1 MNLDTV
7 TLIATVPAILALVN
21 LSKRFGIKDQWATLL
36 AVVLGVALN
45 LGDYFW
51 SGTGWYSAVTQGL
64 ILGLG
69 AAGLYDVT
77 DRDAPT
83 VAVLA
88 TEAIPVNVEVLAG
101 DESDLVEGA
110 PWPTDWPPVPQ
121 EERLW

>member
-21 LSKRFGIKDQWATLL
+21 LAKRFGIKDQWATLL
-36 AVVLGVALN
+36 AVVLGVVLN

-51 SGTGWYSAVTQGL
+51 SGAGWYSAATQGL

-77 DRDAPT
+77 NKDAPT
-83 VAVLA
+83 VTVLT
-88 TEAIPVNVEVLAG
+88 TEAVPVDVEVLAG

-110 PWPTDWPPVPQ
+110 PWPADWPPVSQ
-121 EERLW
+121 A

>member
-21 LSKRFGIKDQWATLL
+21 LAKRFGVKGQWATLL
-36 AVVLGVALN
+36 AVVLGVVLN
-45 LGDYFW
+45 VADYAW
-51 SGTGWYSAVTQGL
+51 HDAGWYGAATTGL

-83 VAVLA
+83 VTVLSSA
-88 TEAIPVNVEVLAG
+88 PVDEVHV
-101 DESDLVEGA
+101 DTPVQGA
-110 PWPTDWPPVPQ
+110 PWPDNWPPDPDG
-121 EERLW
+121 R

>member
-21 LSKRFGIKDQWATLL
+21 LAKRFGIKDQWATLL
-36 AVVLGVALN
+36 AVVLGVLLN
-45 LGDYFW
+45 VADYAW
-51 SGTGWYSAVTQGL
+51 HDTGWYDAATTGL

-77 DRDAPT
+77 NKDAPT
-83 VAVLA
+83 VAVLT
-88 TEAIPVNVEVLAG
+88 TEAIPVDVEVLTG

-110 PWPTDWPPVPQ
+110 PWPADWPPVSQ
-121 EERLW
+121 ETRP